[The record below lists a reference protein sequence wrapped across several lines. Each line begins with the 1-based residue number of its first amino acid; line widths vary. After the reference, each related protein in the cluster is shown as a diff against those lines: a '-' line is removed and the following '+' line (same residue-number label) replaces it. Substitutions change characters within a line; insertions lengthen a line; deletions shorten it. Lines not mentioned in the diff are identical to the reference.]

1 VVALLALFVA
11 VSALPQYVSG
21 WPWSTPPTVPN
32 QSALTGLRDRGIDLP
47 GWQSDEQVTTKIGG
61 DSWSIQQMSAKA
73 DPAPDPA
80 TAPSPAVPSS
90 AAASAPPIFV
100 LLRPQ
105 VWHADQPEVE
115 WLDIRGSQHWQT
127 DSSQTLSFTV
137 PGNPNDLNKAEQ
149 IVRIKGE
156 FFRAWS
162 KTQTYAVLQWYAWP
176 TGGSAS
182 PARWFWADQAAQWQ
196 RHQRM
201 PWVAVNIW
209 IPIDP
214 LGDILPQKDLA
225 ELLGKNLQQRLL
237 QTVFGVAGSD
247 VPTGKYSR

>member
-21 WPWSTPPTVPN
+21 WPWSIPPTVPN
-32 QSALTGLRDRGIDLP
+32 QSALTGLRDQGIDLP

-61 DSWSIQQMSAKA
+61 DSWSIQQLSAKA
-73 DPAPDPA
+73 DAALDSVTVSA
-80 TAPSPAVPSS
+80 QAAV
-90 AAASAPPIFV
+90 AKDAPPIFV

-115 WLDIRGSQHWQT
+115 WLDIRGSQRWQT
-127 DSSQTLSFTV
+127 DEHQTLSFTV
-137 PGNPNDLNKAEQ
+137 PAQKNDPNKTEQ
-149 IVRIKGE
+149 IVRIKGD

-162 KTQTYAVLQWYAWP
+162 KAQTYAVSQWYAWP

-182 PARWFWADQAAQWQ
+182 PARWFWVDQLAQW
-196 RHQRM
+196 RHHQRM

-209 IPIDP
+209 IPIEP
-214 LGDILPQKDLA
+214 LSDILPQKDLA
-225 ELLGKNLQQRLL
+225 VLLGKTLQETLL
-237 QTVFGVAGSD
+237 QTVFGVADSD
-247 VPTGKYSR
+247 